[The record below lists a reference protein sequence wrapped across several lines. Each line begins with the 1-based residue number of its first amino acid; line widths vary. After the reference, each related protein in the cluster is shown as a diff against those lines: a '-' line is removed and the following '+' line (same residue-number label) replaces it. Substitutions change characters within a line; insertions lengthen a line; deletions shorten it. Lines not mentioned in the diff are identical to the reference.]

1 MAALCVAKP
10 FPVSATTLFESRIS
24 KNHAIGFSPVFIFRL
39 NGSAQPLDFRPV
51 ALTGIWSAGHG
62 PARAKAPR
70 PQCYSPPLIQ
80 NTANARCIPRGDP
93 WYFGYPMSDAP
104 QRFGRL
110 AAQFEV
116 MAHNLT
122 VCQDPKQRRE
132 LLIGMMAVLKQM
144 DDILMSDPS
153 LSSSKPD
160 STAPSDP
167 PLRKAAHQ

>member
-1 MAALCVAKP
+1 
-10 FPVSATTLFESRIS
+10 
-24 KNHAIGFSPVFIFRL
+24 
-39 NGSAQPLDFRPV
+39 
-51 ALTGIWSAGHG
+51 
-62 PARAKAPR
+62 
-70 PQCYSPPLIQ
+70 
-80 NTANARCIPRGDP
+80 
-93 WYFGYPMSDAP
+93 MSDAP
-104 QRFGRL
+104 QRFERL

-116 MAHNLT
+116 MAHNLN